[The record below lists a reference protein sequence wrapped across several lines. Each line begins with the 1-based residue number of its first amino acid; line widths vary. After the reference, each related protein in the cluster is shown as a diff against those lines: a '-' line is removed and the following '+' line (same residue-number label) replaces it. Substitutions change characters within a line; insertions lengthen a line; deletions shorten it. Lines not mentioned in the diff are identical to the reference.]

1 MAYDLDF
8 ADEFERG
15 YLMLVELYIEKG
27 KFDIAQDLCKKALRC
42 NASSAK
48 AQEYLGLI
56 MEKEQVRYRYYSA
69 IRTTTLTRA
78 GRSRHCS
85 LLSAPGSLAP
95 PSSSPSPAPPNAA
108 LQSYRDAADHYY
120 KAWHFDGEAS
130 AAAGYKLAFQYLKAE
145 RYVEAVDVCHKV
157 IKMYPDYPRI
167 REDILDKAR
176 ASLRA

>member
-1 MAYDLDF
+1 M
-8 ADEFERG
+8 
-15 YLMLVELYIEKG
+15 
-27 KFDIAQDLCKKALRC
+27 
-42 NASSAK
+42 
-48 AQEYLGLI
+48 
-56 MEKEQVRYRYYSA
+56 
-69 IRTTTLTRA
+69 TTLTRW
-78 GRSRHCS
+78 SRHCS
-85 LLSAPGSLAP
+85 LLRAPGSLAP
-95 PSSSPSPAPPNAA
+95 RSPSPARLNAA
-108 LQSYRDAADHYY
+108 QSYRDAADHYY